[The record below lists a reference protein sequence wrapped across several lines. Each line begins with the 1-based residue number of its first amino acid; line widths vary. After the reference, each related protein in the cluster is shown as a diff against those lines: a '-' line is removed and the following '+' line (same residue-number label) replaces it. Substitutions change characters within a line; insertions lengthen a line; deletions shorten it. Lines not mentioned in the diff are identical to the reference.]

1 MPCNSTYCISNTGLV
16 GADDNYIT
24 GGTYNG
30 DTYWTGQT
38 SGWTIYYST
47 GTTNQWC
54 LSDTLGGTCYL
65 TGKSPCTSTCPDL
78 SSVYVF
84 SGACPTPTPTPTQN
98 CEVFDFTAIFD
109 CDFIPTPTPTPS
121 SSVTPTPTVTPSST
135 NFCSIIGID
144 ASGYTYTSTP
154 TPTPTVTPTMYNN
167 ANRLARLPFY
177 SKLIARD
184 CPISGFYSASTITGQ
199 IICSGTLKFQDCY
212 DTNQYYYTNEVTG
225 VPIGTQFELYSVYS
239 ALVYHNGENENKCI
253 SYYGYD
259 YNHGNINTIQITN
272 PISYGFSTSGD
283 CVYCQTAIT
292 PTPTP
297 TITPTNTS
305 TPGASPTRTPKF
317 TTTPTRTQTQT
328 PTNTPTPT
336 ETPTQTPTVTETP
349 TNTPTPTITPT
360 ETVTPTPTPTN
371 AATPVFG
378 VGDILGTSNSSPFFR
393 TYDDTLVEISQ
404 LTSVGVTTDYA
415 INASDNYQYSI
426 AAAGGGSALQV
437 KVSTDY
443 GNSYSVPSGVGTGF
457 IGETSISKNG
467 KYMYVESG
475 GTLLR
480 SDNFGT
486 SFSSVSFPV
495 TVNGFYQSSTSWDG
509 QYVII
514 GCYGSVSGIVLLSTD
529 YGITFTN
536 ITLNIFPSQ
545 SAANSSNIQAVA
557 VSGNGLYMMVM
568 TANGNS
574 YRSTD
579 FGVTWGIMTIVAQD
593 FNEDL
598 KLSYDGRYGIVG
610 AANNR
615 VITTNNFGVSWTTN
629 TFGSSIMKTDISNS
643 GQYMLG
649 TLFAGLQT
657 QISSDYGATWTAYD
671 NTNKKYLSFIN

>member
-1 MPCNSTYCISNTGLV
+1 MVAIETFKIYNTGVTLYSSFTFLTTFGNTRTFDIPPNSSQYFYVSTTQAVTSPSPDVIVISLGYLGSNFFNFSSTTSSDTFNFYGVGTIFSALTIGDTTYFEKIISDSSAPETTVLNTCFKLISSGSSVYDYYSTLGWNGNPCPPCSTTYCVKNTGLV
-16 GADDNYIT
+16 GGDDVYIT

-30 DTYWTGQT
+30 NTYWTGQT

-47 GTTNQWC
+47 GTTSQWC

-65 TGKSPCTSTCPDL
+65 TGKSPCSSACPDL

-84 SGACPTPTPTPTQN
+84 NGACPTPTPTPTQN

-184 CPISGFYSASTITGQ
+184 CPISGFYSYSAITGQ
-199 IICSGTLKFQDCY
+199 IICPGTLKFQDCY

-283 CVYCQTAIT
+283 CVYCQIDIT

-336 ETPTQTPTVTETP
+336 ETPTQTPTPTETPTNTPTNTPTPTETP
-349 TNTPTPTITPT
+349 TNTPTPTMTPT
-360 ETVTPTPTPTN
+360 PGMTQTPTMTSTPTKTPSMTQTPTKTQTPTPT
-371 AATPVFG
+371 
-378 VGDILGTSNSSPFFR
+378 
-393 TYDDTLVEISQ
+393 
-404 LTSVGVTTDYA
+404 
-415 INASDNYQYSI
+415 
-426 AAAGGGSALQV
+426 
-437 KVSTDY
+437 STDPPIL
-443 GNSYSVPSGVGTGF
+443 NC
-457 IGETSISKNG
+457 
-467 KYMYVESG
+467 
-475 GTLLR
+475 L
-480 SDNFGT
+480 
-486 SFSSVSFPV
+486 
-495 TVNGFYQSSTSWDG
+495 YQIDV
-509 QYVII
+509 Q
-514 GCYGSVSGIVLLSTD
+514 
-529 YGITFTN
+529 
-536 ITLNIFPSQ
+536 
-545 SAANSSNIQAVA
+545 
-557 VSGNGLYMMVM
+557 
-568 TANGNS
+568 
-574 YRSTD
+574 
-579 FGVTWGIMTIVAQD
+579 
-593 FNEDL
+593 NE
-598 KLSYDGRYGIVG
+598 
-610 AANNR
+610 
-615 VITTNNFGVSWTTN
+615 
-629 TFGSSIMKTDISNS
+629 NS
-643 GQYMLG
+643 GSCEYKIDVQIMPDTYLCDYRIDVQNENSG
-649 TLFAGLQT
+649 TCEYKIDT
-657 QISSDYGATWTAYD
+657 QI
-671 NTNKKYLSFIN
+671 N